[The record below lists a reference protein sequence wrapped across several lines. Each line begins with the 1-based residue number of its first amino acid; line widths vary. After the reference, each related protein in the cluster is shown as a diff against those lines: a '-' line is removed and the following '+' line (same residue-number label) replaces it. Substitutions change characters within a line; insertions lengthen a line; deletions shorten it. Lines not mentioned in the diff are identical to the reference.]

1 MPTRSCGRCCSRS
14 PTGWWAASARP
25 RTWCR
30 RRILRLHR
38 AVADG
43 AEIASPKAYL
53 SAVTTRLAI
62 DHLRSARVR
71 RERYVGAWLPEPLV
85 TGEADDP
92 ASHAETVDT
101 LSLAFLVLLERL
113 SPVQR
118 AVFVLHEVFGYGYA
132 EIAGLVGRS
141 EDNCRQIA
149 ARARRHVEAGR
160 PRFESSRR
168 QREELARRFFAAV
181 EQGDTEGLVGL
192 LAADA
197 VLLRRR
203 RRQGPGPGHPRPRR
217 RAGRPVPPRPGPAR
231 PPPPGS
237 AYRPAEING
246 HPGLLAIDPDGRLL
260 GVLALD
266 IADGRVQTVRSIVNP
281 DKLRHLGPGRATCR
295 PSSPT
300 VERRVRAALR
310 DAYGGPAWVGWQDS
324 SAGGGSSWAAGR
336 GGGRARPSGPGRRR
350 GTAGRN
356 GCRGRPRGGA
366 RARSGGQAGR

>member
-1 MPTRSCGRCCSRS
+1 SVSEAEDLVQEAFLRC
-14 PTGWWAASARP
+14 
-25 RTWCR
+25 
-30 RRILRLHR
+30 HR
-38 AVADG
+38 AVAGG
-43 AEIASPKAYL
+43 AEVDSPKAYL

-85 TGEADDP
+85 TDQEAD
-92 ASHAETVDT
+92 AATHAETADT

-118 AVFVLHEVFGYGYA
+118 AVFLLREVFGYGYA

-160 PRFESSRR
+160 PRFEASRG

-181 EQGDTEGLVGL
+181 DRGDTDGLVGL

-197 VLLRRR
+197 VLYGDGGGKAPALAAPLHGAERVARLLLGLARR
-203 RRQGPGPGHPRPRR
+203 G
-217 RAGRPVPPRPGPAR
+217 RAAGMRFA
-231 PPPPGS
+231 
-237 AYRPAEING
+237 PAEING
-246 HPGLLAIDPDGRLL
+246 HPGLLTLDPAGRLL

-281 DKLRHLGPGRATCR
+281 DKLGHLGPVGDI
-295 PSSPT
+295 
-300 VERRVRAALR
+300 AALL
-310 DAYGGPAWVGWQDS
+310 G
-324 SAGGGSSWAAGR
+324 
-336 GGGRARPSGPGRRR
+336 
-350 GTAGRN
+350 N
-356 GCRGRPRGGA
+356 G
-366 RARSGGQAGR
+366 

>member
-1 MPTRSCGRCCSRS
+1 MDEGDAFQELRPLLLSIAYRMVGS
-14 PTGWWAASARP
+14 ASEAEDLVQEAY
-25 RTWCR
+25 
-30 RRILRLHR
+30 LRFHR
-38 AVADG
+38 AVSDG
-43 AEIASPKAYL
+43 AEVASPKAWL

-62 DHLRSARVR
+62 DHLRSARAR

-132 EIAGLVGRS
+132 EIAELVGRS
-141 EDNCRQIA
+141 EGNCRQIA

-160 PRFESSRR
+160 PRFEASRI

-181 EQGDTEGLVGL
+181 DQGDTQGLVGL

-197 VLLRRR
+197 VLYGDGGGKAPALTAPLHGAERVARVLLGLARRGR
-203 RRQGPGPGHPRPRR
+203 T
-217 RAGRPVPPRPGPAR
+217 AGMR
-231 PPPPGS
+231 
-237 AYRPAEING
+237 YQPAEING
-246 HPGLLAIDPDGRLL
+246 HPGLLALDPAGRLL

-281 DKLRHLGPGRATCR
+281 DKLRHLGPVGDL
-295 PSSPT
+295 
-300 VERRVRAALR
+300 AALL
-310 DAYGGPAWVGWQDS
+310 S
-324 SAGGGSSWAAGR
+324 
-336 GGGRARPSGPGRRR
+336 
-350 GTAGRN
+350 N
-356 GCRGRPRGGA
+356 G
-366 RARSGGQAGR
+366 